1 MITLTILTF
10 NGGPTER
17 LSATFDELGGTIG
30 RADNNQLI
38 LPDPERT
45 ISRVHAQV
53 AFRNGG
59 FALIDRGSNPVLVNG
74 RALGNGTEAPL
85 KAGDQVQ
92 IGGYVL
98 SVEASASA
106 GAGAASADP
115 FADLMGFGAG
125 SPPPAFAPTAPMDPF
140 ASLAPSP
147 APTGGSAWGSPAP
160 SPAADPFG
168 FGGSSGGF
176 GSPASA
182 PAASAAPSAA
192 GGIPLDWDP
201 FAPDPAPSNDLGRS
215 LGASSSS
222 AFPDDFGL
230 GLGGAPAAPLIP
242 DVGIRATA
250 AEDSIDNLFGLG
262 PASNKGGDPL
272 GGTAFKDPLAQPN
285 TAQSADP
292 LRSFMSG
299 PAAGSDAV
307 SDHVSE
313 LNAPFIAP
321 RTATPPAPPA
331 KPIATPAT
339 PASGPAPQG
348 AVLSWGDQGGGGAE
362 RTIIRPASKP
372 PAASAAPSAAAFAPP
387 PAASAAPAYTP
398 PAAPRPST
406 SATPSS
412 ADVQALLAAFRE
424 GLAVP
429 SIQID
434 ALTPEMM
441 KLIGQLLHESAKGT
455 VDLLVARAALKREI
469 RAEVTMI
476 VARENNPLKFSP
488 SVEVALNHLL
498 NPPSRGFMKA
508 APAMRDAYDDLR
520 AHQFG
525 FVAGMKAA
533 LEGVLKRFDP
543 AILEGKLTQKSVIN
557 SLLPATRKAKLW
569 EVFQELYGQISEE
582 AAEDFHDLFGRE
594 FLRAY
599 EAHIDQLKDGHH

>member
-1 MITLTILTF
+1 VITLTILTF

-59 FALIDRGSNPVLVNG
+59 FALVDRGSNPVLVNG
-74 RALGNGTEAPL
+74 RALGNGSESPL

-98 SVEASASA
+98 SVEASA
-106 GAGAASADP
+106 GAGAPASADP

-125 SPPPAFAPTAPMDPF
+125 TPPPVFAPSAPMDPF

-147 APTGGSAWGSPAP
+147 APAGGSPWGSPAP
-160 SPAADPFG
+160 S
-168 FGGSSGGF
+168 
-176 GSPASA
+176 
-182 PAASAAPSAA
+182 APSAA

-201 FAPDPAPSNDLGRS
+201 FAPDPVPSNDLGRS
-215 LGASSSS
+215 LGASSSA

-230 GLGGAPAAPLIP
+230 GLGGPPATPLIP
-242 DVGIRATA
+242 DAGIRPTA
-250 AEDSIDNLFGLG
+250 AEDSLDNLFGLG
-262 PASNKGGDPL
+262 PASGKGGDPL
-272 GGTAFKDPLAQPN
+272 AGSAFKDPLAGPN
-285 TAQSADP
+285 TAQNADP

-299 PAAGSDAV
+299 PTAGSQAV
-307 SDHVSE
+307 ADHASE

-321 RTATPPAPPA
+321 HVAQSR
-331 KPIATPAT
+331 PAT
-339 PASGPAPQG
+339 PVPPSPHASGPAPQG
-348 AVLSWGDQGGGGAE
+348 AVLSWGDQAGGAE
-362 RTIIRPASKP
+362 NRTIIRPASKP
-372 PAASAAPSAAAFAPP
+372 SAPVAPTTPAAAAPAPAQAHTPP
-387 PAASAAPAYTP
+387 PAPPAS
-398 PAAPRPST
+398 PAAPRPSS
-406 SATPSS
+406 SATPHSG
-412 ADVQALLAAFRE
+412 DVQALLAAFRE

-429 SIQID
+429 SLQID

-488 SVEVALNHLL
+488 SVEVALSHLL
-498 NPPSRGFMKA
+498 NPPARGFMKA
-508 APAMRDAYDDLR
+508 GPAMRDAYDDLR

-543 AILEGKLTQKSVIN
+543 AILEGKLTQKSVLN

>member
-17 LSATFDELGGTIG
+17 LSASFDELGGTIG
-30 RADNNQLI
+30 RADTNQLI

-59 FALIDRGSNPVLVNG
+59 FALVDRGSNPVLVNG
-74 RALGNGTEAPL
+74 RALGNGAEAPL

-98 SVEASASA
+98 SVEASA
-106 GAGAASADP
+106 GAAAPADP
-115 FADLMGFGAG
+115 FADLVGFGGGLAG
-125 SPPPAFAPTAPMDPF
+125 APPAFAATAPMDPF
-140 ASLAPSP
+140 ASLGSAGG
-147 APTGGSAWGSPAP
+147 GGSAWGSPAP
-160 SPAADPFG
+160 SP
-168 FGGSSGGF
+168 F
-176 GSPASA
+176 GSPSS
-182 PAASAAPSAA
+182 PSPVAASASA

-201 FAPDPAPSNDLGRS
+201 FAPDPVPAHDLGRS
-215 LGASSSS
+215 LGAAPS
-222 AFPDDFGL
+222 AIPDDFGL
-230 GLGGAPAAPLIP
+230 GLGGPSASPLVT

-250 AEDSIDNLFGLG
+250 AEDSLDNLFGLG
-262 PASNKGGDPL
+262 PASNRSGDPL
-272 GGTAFKDPLAQPN
+272 AGSAFQDPLSKPN
-285 TAQSADP
+285 TAQNADP

-299 PAAGSDAV
+299 PASAGSDAMA
-307 SDHVSE
+307 DNVSE
-313 LNAPFIAP
+313 LNTPFIARKVSAP
-321 RTATPPAPPA
+321 KPVTPPPA
-331 KPIATPAT
+331 APIA

-348 AVLSWGDQGGGGAE
+348 AVLSWGDQAGGAE
-362 RTIIRPASKP
+362 GRTIIRPASKP
-372 PAASAAPSAAAFAPP
+372 TAPAATPTPPVATSPSAAFA
-387 PAASAAPAYTP
+387 AAPAPAYVP
-398 PAAPRPST
+398 PPVAAARPAT
-406 SATPSS
+406 SHAMAGS

-424 GLAVP
+424 GLGVP
-429 SIQID
+429 SLQID

-488 SVEVALNHLL
+488 SVEVALTHLL
-498 NPPSRGFMKA
+498 TPPARGFMQP

-569 EVFQELYGQISEE
+569 EVFQDLYGQISEE

-599 EAHIDQLKDGHH
+599 EAHIDQLKDGQH